1 MPKLFFS
8 SEQTARFQEPSLGIL
23 YGEGGEG
30 VNSPIIMCKIS
41 DAAVKPCMC
50 AVFLLL
56 LLTHPSFTGK
66 VGNLPPQNPW
76 LAKLDKYMAESP

>member
-1 MPKLFFS
+1 
-8 SEQTARFQEPSLGIL
+8 
-23 YGEGGEG
+23 
-30 VNSPIIMCKIS
+30 MCKIS